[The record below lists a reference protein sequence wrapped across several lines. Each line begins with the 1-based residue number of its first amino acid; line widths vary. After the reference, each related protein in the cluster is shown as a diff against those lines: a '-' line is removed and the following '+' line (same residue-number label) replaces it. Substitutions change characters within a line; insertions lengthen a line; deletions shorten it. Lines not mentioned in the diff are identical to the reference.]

1 MKRWLTKVALLAAT
15 ALPVLGGA
23 AWAGG
28 IDDHGCSNGTLKDD
42 YAFSVNTWVLT
53 DGVYLPGFV
62 VGITTFD
69 GRGKLTQT
77 DYQESYGYPTKFSTG
92 ETGAY
97 VVNSNCTGSALVELN
112 VLGVPPVTTQ
122 GGSIGLGFVISNGG
136 QSIHGVVSEFTDPGA
151 TGPVLP
157 SNIHADRVDF
167 WKVASEQ
174 SY

>member
-1 MKRWLTKVALLAAT
+1 MKNWLFQGMLTAAIALT
-15 ALPVLGGA
+15 VLSGA

-28 IDDHGCSNGTLKDD
+28 TDDYGCSNATLQGG
-42 YAFSVNTWVLT
+42 YAFSVDTWVLT

-62 VGITTFD
+62 VGITWFD
-69 GRGKLTQT
+69 GNGKLTQT
-77 DYQESYGYPTKFSTG
+77 DYQESYGYPAEFSTG
-92 ETGAY
+92 ETGTY
-97 VVNSNCTGSALVELN
+97 LVNANCTGSALVELN

-136 QSIHGVVSEFTDPGA
+136 QSIHGVVSQFTNPGA
-151 TGPVLP
+151 TGPVPP
-157 SNIHADRVDF
+157 SNIHVDRVDF